1 MKITSIFTFVW
12 LLLFVSIVFYPWW
25 LILQSVELVLIIQ
38 SLTVLVL
45 LLSYIYFHRK
55 LKGFSLTFNIELRRI
70 LIVLALGIIY
80 LLANITTLHYPFM
93 NTDEDF
99 EVLSA
104 VLLRVPLDL
113 LSQKIGLPPQV
124 FYITAF
130 FFVLLLFAGCFLF
143 IRRFRLQNKVH
154 KVMFFVVPLI
164 LVSMY
169 TLVVFSLFHLF
180 QPNLLPDFHLS
191 NIGWLVKYPEFGG
204 ILNCI
209 VLLLDFDF
217 LISIRIVQ
225 FVFVFLALIFFY
237 RLLRLFVGRQFSVM
251 GTALLAL
258 NPLFFMSASL
268 GVKVGCVSF
277 VMISSSYF
285 LLRYFSGEGKKRIVF
300 FYLSMFLLVIGILF
314 KEPIILFSFFCLGIS
329 AFYVIYSELR
339 SCKRACSHTNLFTFL
354 FKRLSEKI
362 RTNKPVILFSALVV
376 LLAVRR
382 QVIQDRFLGL
392 TLSGG
397 YKLFP
402 SQLFNHEVYSKMYKL
417 SEIFLGARQLSF
429 LFIILTVVML
439 IMFFRTSKF
448 KYLFIPAW
456 AIAFFFFTLTT
467 RFAYDFKSMLFY
479 VPPLI
484 VILVVGVSFICSLP
498 WWRKLGKFA
507 GLALLFVYLL
517 FIASQSF
524 EHNFVDRTLDIY
536 TISEYYHYISSPKF
550 ENSSIVQL
558 FPMFYVYE
566 YYVYPGMVNIDHDFI
581 SRNRLDS
588 LDNGFDDKKCSYVI
602 ERLKSEDV
610 DYISLLIKGTNTFIS
625 TGIGNL
631 NPLNGLYNC
640 LVKHPDIQTDSEFT
654 FGKNKVV
661 VLRID

>member
-1 MKITSIFTFVW
+1 
-12 LLLFVSIVFYPWW
+12 
-25 LILQSVELVLIIQ
+25 
-38 SLTVLVL
+38 
-45 LLSYIYFHRK
+45 
-55 LKGFSLTFNIELRRI
+55 
-70 LIVLALGIIY
+70 
-80 LLANITTLHYPFM
+80 
-93 NTDEDF
+93 
-99 EVLSA
+99 
-104 VLLRVPLDL
+104 
-113 LSQKIGLPPQV
+113 
-124 FYITAF
+124 
-130 FFVLLLFAGCFLF
+130 
-143 IRRFRLQNKVH
+143 
-154 KVMFFVVPLI
+154 
-164 LVSMY
+164 
-169 TLVVFSLFHLF
+169 
-180 QPNLLPDFHLS
+180 
-191 NIGWLVKYPEFGG
+191 VKYPEFGG

-217 LISIRIVQ
+217 LVSIRIVQ

-237 RLLRLFVGRQFSVM
+237 KLLRLFVGRQFSIM

-277 VMISSSYF
+277 VMIASSYF
-285 LLRYFSGEGKKRIVF
+285 LLRYFSGEGKERIIF

-329 AFYVIYSELR
+329 AFYVIYYELR
-339 SCKRACSHTNLFTFL
+339 SCKRVCSHTNLFTFL

-362 RTNKPVILFSALVV
+362 RTNKPIILFSALVV

-382 QVIQDRFLGL
+382 QVIQDRFLRL

-402 SQLFNHEVYSKMYKL
+402 NQLFNHEIYSKIYSF
-417 SEIFLGARQLSF
+417 SEIFLGARPLSF

-456 AIAFFFFTLTT
+456 AITFFFFTLTT

-484 VILVVGVSFICSLP
+484 VVLVVGVSFVCSLSR
-498 WWRKLGKFA
+498 WRRLGRFA

-517 FIASQSF
+517 FIASHSF

-536 TISEYYHYISSPKF
+536 PISEYYHYISSPKF

-558 FPMFYVYE
+558 FPLFYIYE

-581 SRNRLDS
+581 SRNRLGS
-588 LDNGFDDKKCSYVI
+588 LDNEFDNRKCSYVI
-602 ERLKSEDV
+602 ERFKSEDV
-610 DYISLLIKGTNTFIS
+610 GYVSLLIKGMNTSIY
-625 TGIGNL
+625 TGIGTL
-631 NPLNGLYNC
+631 NPLNGLYSC
-640 LVKHPDIQTDSEFT
+640 LVKYPNIQTDSEFT
-654 FGKNKVV
+654 FGKNKAV